1 MKHIYLFSL
10 PSKGSTYG
18 VGTYIKNMLSVVRNE
33 NFVFHVVLLHSEDT
47 AVSVQIVAGTECIA
61 IPNPVLVPVQAINNT
76 DYYTNAV
83 RILRKYIDPA
93 TDNIFHLNFL
103 DSLALAEAIKRYLNG
118 KIVLTIHY
126 SQSILNLKGDTG
138 KLYEIMELPDDAD
151 LDDTARYVRKEVTG
165 VRLMQKHLD
174 KVISVARHA
183 YIQNKRLYE
192 IEDGKHT
199 LIYNTLIDAYPKG
212 KISKRKLRNTLGIG
226 ANEKIIV
233 YAGRLDEM
241 KGVQCL
247 LQALAILKKKGI
259 KFHLFIA
266 GEGHYDATIAFVKDL
281 WTNITFT
288 GFLDRD
294 LLYPLFAASDI
305 GVFPSL
311 YDEFGYVPLEMM
323 MFGLPVVAFDSS
335 GPAEIIENGR
345 TGILANLSLANADS
359 SIRMI
364 AEKIEY
370 LLDNPI
376 IRRQMGRAGRKR
388 FLTHFSSKIF
398 QEKMISLYK
407 SL

>member
-1 MKHIYLFSL
+1 MKHVYLFSL
-10 PSKGSTYG
+10 PSKGATYG
-18 VGTYIKNMLSVVRNE
+18 VGTYIKTMLSVVRNE

-61 IPNPVLVPVQAINNT
+61 IPNPVLVPIQSINNA

-83 RILRKYIDPA
+83 RILRKYIDA
-93 TDNIFHLNFL
+93 EADNIFHLNFL
-103 DSLALAEAIKRYLNG
+103 DSPALAEAIKKYLNG

-126 SQSILNLKGDTG
+126 SQSILNLKGNISR
-138 KLYEIMELPDDAD
+138 LPEIMELPKDAELDDAG
-151 LDDTARYVRKEVTG
+151 RYARKEIAG
-165 VRLMQKHLD
+165 VRCMMRYTD
-174 KVISVARHA
+174 RVISVAQYA
-183 YIQNKRLYE
+183 YVQNKYLYE
-192 IEDGKHT
+192 IDDDKHV
-199 LIYNTLIDAYPKG
+199 LIYNTLTDARPKE
-212 KISKRKLRNTLGIG
+212 KLSKRKLRKVLGIG
-226 ANEKIIV
+226 LNERVIV

-266 GEGHYDATIAFVKDL
+266 GEGHYDATITFVKDL

-288 GFLDRD
+288 GFLDKD

-335 GPAEIIENGR
+335 DPAEIIENGS
-345 TGILANLSLANADS
+345 TGVLAELSLTNADS
-359 SIRMI
+359 SIRML

-370 LLDNPI
+370 LLNNPI
-376 IRRQMGRAGRKR
+376 ICRRMGRAGRKR
-388 FLTHFSSKIF
+388 FLTHFSSQIF
-398 QEKMISLYK
+398 QKKMTRLYESL
-407 SL
+407 